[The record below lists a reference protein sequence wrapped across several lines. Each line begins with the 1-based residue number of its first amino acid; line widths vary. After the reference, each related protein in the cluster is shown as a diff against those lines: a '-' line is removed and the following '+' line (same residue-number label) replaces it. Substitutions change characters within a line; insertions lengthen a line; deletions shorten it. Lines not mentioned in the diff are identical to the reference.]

1 MTGVSRGVKMVEM
14 SPDEKRK
21 RKYGDSNQGDM
32 LNKKK
37 FSSTKYRASPDKD

>member
-32 LNKKK
+32 LNQKK
-37 FSSTKYRASPDKD
+37 FSSPKYRASPDKD